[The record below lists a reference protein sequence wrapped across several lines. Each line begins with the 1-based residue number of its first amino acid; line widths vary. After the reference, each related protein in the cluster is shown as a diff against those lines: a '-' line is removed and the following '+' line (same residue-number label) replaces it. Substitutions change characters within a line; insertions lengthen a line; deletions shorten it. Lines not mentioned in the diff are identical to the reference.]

1 MADDYFPV
9 SLPGLLFAG
18 RTTFY
23 GDDVQEGYSGAEFRI
38 NRYAGPRY
46 RYSFDAEFLRSS
58 LAEIAEMH
66 GFFEGHG
73 GRRDSF
79 LLVDPVDGVTR
90 RVRFDEPELE
100 LVPFARGMTS
110 ILAGSVDLVTVVG

>member
-1 MADDYFPV
+1 MSDAFFPV
-9 SLPGLLFAG
+9 SLPGILFAG

-38 NRYAGPRY
+38 NRYAAPRY
-46 RYSFDAEFLRSS
+46 RYSFDAEFLRAS
-58 LAEIAEMH
+58 LVEIAELS
-66 GFFEGHG
+66 GFFEAHG

-79 LLVDPVDGVTR
+79 LLVDPVDGATR

-100 LVPFARGMTS
+100 LTPIARGMTS